1 MTAGTYDSLDFDVV
15 VSNSGDEPAY
25 NVKLQ
30 LDSNIKIPDSD
41 QLISLNDIA
50 CYREGRLD
58 VSNRFA

>member
-50 CYREGRLD
+50 CYREGKLD